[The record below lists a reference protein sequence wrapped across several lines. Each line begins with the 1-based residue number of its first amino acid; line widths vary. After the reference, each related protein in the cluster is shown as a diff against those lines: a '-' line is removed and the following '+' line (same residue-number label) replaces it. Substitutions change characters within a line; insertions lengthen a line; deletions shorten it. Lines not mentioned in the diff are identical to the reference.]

1 MNAEIEIE
9 IEIES
14 ESLEKGVAASASTA
28 TAKKASRGFGEY
40 SGSRIQSSCALLC
53 ALALAITSHV
63 AVHAQPKALAT
74 ASSPAPASPAPAPA
88 SSTSLSPQDAALV
101 RTVVQSQLAA
111 FAADDAVKAF
121 SYAAPNIRKTFGTAS
136 VFLDMVRRGYP
147 VVYRPASSAF
157 LTVEGAG
164 SQAVQR
170 VRLQDA
176 AGDSYV
182 AVYTLE
188 RQKNK
193 IWLITGCQVVASKGQ
208 TA

>member
-1 MNAEIEIE
+1 MNAQIEIE
-9 IEIES
+9 IEIGS
-14 ESLEKGVAASASTA
+14 ESLEKGVAASSSTA
-28 TAKKASRGFGEY
+28 TAKMALRGFGDDR
-40 SGSRIQSSCALLC
+40 GSRIRSLCALLC

-63 AVHAQPKALAT
+63 AAHAQSKALAT
-74 ASSPAPASPAPAPA
+74 ATATSAPAP
-88 SSTSLSPQDAALV
+88 SMSLSPQDAALV

-121 SYAAPNIRKTFGTAS
+121 SYAAPNIRKTFGAAS

-147 VVYRPASSAF
+147 VVYRPTSSAF

-164 SQAVQR
+164 NQAVQR

-208 TA
+208 SA

>member
-1 MNAEIEIE
+1 M
-9 IEIES
+9 
-14 ESLEKGVAASASTA
+14 
-28 TAKKASRGFGEY
+28 
-40 SGSRIQSSCALLC
+40 
-53 ALALAITSHV
+53 
-63 AVHAQPKALAT
+63 
-74 ASSPAPASPAPAPA
+74 
-88 SSTSLSPQDAALV
+88 SLSPQDAALV

-121 SYAAPNIRKTFGTAS
+121 SYAAPNIRKTFGAAS

-147 VVYRPASSAF
+147 VVYRPTSSAF

-164 SQAVQR
+164 NQAVQR

-208 TA
+208 SA

>member
-9 IEIES
+9 S
-14 ESLEKGVAASASTA
+14 QSLEKGVAANSSIA
-28 TAKKASRGFGEY
+28 TAKKASRGFGDH
-40 SGSRIQSSCALLC
+40 SGSRSQSLCALLC
-53 ALALAITSHV
+53 TLAFAITSHV

-74 ASSPAPASPAPAPA
+74 ASSPAPAPAPA

-164 SQAVQR
+164 NQAVQR

>member
-1 MNAEIEIE
+1 M
-9 IEIES
+9 
-14 ESLEKGVAASASTA
+14 
-28 TAKKASRGFGEY
+28 
-40 SGSRIQSSCALLC
+40 
-53 ALALAITSHV
+53 
-63 AVHAQPKALAT
+63 
-74 ASSPAPASPAPAPA
+74 
-88 SSTSLSPQDAALV
+88 
-101 RTVVQSQLAA
+101 VQSQLAA

-164 SQAVQR
+164 NQAVQR
-170 VRLQDA
+170 VRMQDA